1 VASSLS
7 PTTSVTMCSRDLH
20 LLIFDAIDSVV
31 GGGGNHL
38 PKETSFL
45 VRTLLD
51 LGSHLEG

>member
-1 VASSLS
+1 MASSLS